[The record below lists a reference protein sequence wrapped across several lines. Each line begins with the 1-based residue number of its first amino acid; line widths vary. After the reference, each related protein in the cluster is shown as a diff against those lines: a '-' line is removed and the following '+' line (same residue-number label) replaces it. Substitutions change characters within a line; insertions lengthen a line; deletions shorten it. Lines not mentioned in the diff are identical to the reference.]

1 MYKVYQV
8 IENEEGNWETG
19 EMNFK
24 EFGNLRKAVEY
35 AEAIHANGP
44 LYLLKRGCTL
54 VTSVLEGNNE
64 ILAYSAK

>member
-24 EFGNLRKAVEY
+24 EFSNLRRAVEY
-35 AEAIHANGP
+35 AEGIHVNAP
-44 LYLLKRGCTL
+44 LYLLKRGWKV

-64 ILAYSAK
+64 ILVYSAK